1 MGNVKSRKSSGKHT
15 SRAEKIFENAARRSS
30 ATGTTVND
38 QDFRGTSKSH
48 SRREQRRELLES
60 SLLRTTNP
68 FFAFFLRL
76 RNKRPDV
83 PVTKIARI
91 AGQRWKTMSEAQR
104 SKYIEIAS
112 KEKDRRVT
120 RRQQRSNKGKRK
132 CNGKRI
138 LSLGKDPEADRARLV
153 RPKPPPPLPLAN
165 NYKKQSAAAAAAA
178 AAATSKDRSRRTTR
192 TRTKTS
198 SSNTRRSTTTATTGK
213 RKIVGVRKRSHHKKR
228 RYH

>member
-30 ATGTTVND
+30 ATGTVNE
-38 QDFRGTSKSH
+38 DFRGTSKSH

-138 LSLGKDPEADRARLV
+138 LTLGKDPEADRARLV
-153 RPKPPPPLPLAN
+153 RPRPPLPLDN
-165 NYKKQSAAAAAAA
+165 NYKKQSAA

-198 SSNTRRSTTTATTGK
+198 SSNTRRTTTTTTGK
-213 RKIVGVRKRSHHKKR
+213 RKIIGVRKRSHHKKR